1 MSRCSLAFVNVISHL
16 LVQSVQRLLLGALMS
31 FTVAGVQVFRS
42 GVDAVMS
49 CIGLY
54 VGERPPVQID
64 VMGDPGMADRMGREL
79 PHFGRILDKSILLCQ
94 FCAFTDDHHD
104 QIP

>member
-16 LVQSVQRLLLGALMS
+16 LVQSIQRFLLGALMS

-54 VGERPPVQID
+54 VGKRSPMQVD
-64 VMGDPGMADRMGREL
+64 VMGDPGVAYRMGR
-79 PHFGRILDKSILLCQ
+79 
-94 FCAFTDDHHD
+94 
-104 QIP
+104 